1 MLSNIYLE
9 YLNNYEHVQWISFLL
24 SHPTIIGVSKGNIL
38 LTYGESGLQSVG
50 NVYPNIMRIPSN
62 YYTGNEAR
70 GSITA
75 IVTPIVHS

>member
-38 LTYGESGLQSVG
+38 LTYGESGLPMFIPTLCE
-50 NVYPNIMRIPSN
+50 YPQ
-62 YYTGNEAR
+62 T
-70 GSITA
+70 ITL
-75 IVTPIVHS
+75 VTKLEDL